1 MKLGSKFTTC
11 FGADLVLE
19 VSHQRNDDVIDML
32 DDAFDDFYAEHL
44 RADKG
49 GLVLDIAIGETDEEG
64 LTSKIGEA
72 HLIGR
77 DDDLRVIYAE
87 LVNRDDLPH
96 ELLRQMAEDQEA
108 FENWREQILATMF

>member
-11 FGADLVLE
+11 FRADLVLE
-19 VSHQRNDDVIDML
+19 VGHQRNEDVIDML
-32 DDAFDDFYAEHL
+32 DDVFDDFYAEHL
-44 RADKG
+44 RSDKG

-87 LVNRDDLPH
+87 LVNREEIPYTV
-96 ELLRQMAEDQEA
+96 LRQMAEGREA